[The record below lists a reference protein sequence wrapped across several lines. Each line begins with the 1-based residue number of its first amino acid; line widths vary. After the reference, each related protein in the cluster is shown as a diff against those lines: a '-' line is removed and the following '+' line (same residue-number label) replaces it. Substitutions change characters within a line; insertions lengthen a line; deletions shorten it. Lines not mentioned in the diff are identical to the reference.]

1 MLYDIIDLDYPM
13 RINEVKFASV
23 VQRLVCKFS
32 KLEMRFRLPPLAPE
46 NRHHRK
52 MVLFVYL
59 TLLFRLHGKTSGQ
72 CPDEID
78 FTEVVMSG

>member
-1 MLYDIIDLDYPM
+1 
-13 RINEVKFASV
+13 
-23 VQRLVCKFS
+23 
-32 KLEMRFRLPPLAPE
+32 
-46 NRHHRK
+46 

-72 CPDEID
+72 CPDGID